1 MVNAIWSADLIFAV
15 WTFNIMSRR
24 IFGNGIVTAKLRGDT
39 VGLFALRILSETP
52 PPKYVRFP
60 RSLFHDGGG
69 GSPPSTTP
77 SLARERGILLTPLLH
92 D

>member
-1 MVNAIWSADLIFAV
+1 MPRRTQAQILIDEASNFMNRGETGPLPAL
-15 WTFNIMSRR
+15 SR
-24 IFGNGIVTAKLRGDT
+24 DT

-52 PPKYVRFP
+52 PPKYVTLP